1 MAWYQVKEGNM
12 LNELK
17 DYNLGIDP
25 IKNFLNWYAEAINVE
40 DNADAMTLSTIELP
54 ANRPFSRTV
63 LYKGMKEGKIIF
75 YSNYLSQKAQ
85 QIEHNNEVSLLFYWH
100 KSIRQVRIQGRVT
113 KMSEAESKVYFASR
127 DRESQLASYI
137 SKQSSPVASK
147 SELLKNLEAAK
158 LKFENKEVEKPI
170 HWGGYLIEPY
180 EFEFFIYGKYR
191 LNDRFLYILNNEGK
205 WDISRLQ
212 P

>member
-1 MAWYQVKEGNM
+1 M

-17 DYNLGIDP
+17 DYGLGLDP
-25 IKNFLNWYAEAINVE
+25 IKNFLNWYEEAIKVE
-40 DNADAMTLSTIELP
+40 DNAEAMTLSTIDLEI
-54 ANRPFSRTV
+54 NRPFSRTV
-63 LYKGMKEGKIIF
+63 LYKGIKNNKIIF
-75 YSNYLSQKAQ
+75 YTNYLSKKALQ
-85 QIEHNNEVSLLFYWH
+85 MELNNEVSLLFYWH
-100 KSIRQVRIQGRVT
+100 KSIRQVRIQGKIT
-113 KMSEAESKVYFASR
+113 KTSEEDSKKYFASR

-137 SKQSSPVASK
+137 SQQSASIDSK
-147 SELLKNLEAAK
+147 EQLLYNLEAAK
-158 LKFENKEVEKPI
+158 IKFQNSEVEKPI

-205 WDISRLQ
+205 WEISRLQ

>member
-1 MAWYQVKEGNM
+1 M

-17 DYNLGIDP
+17 DYGLGLDP
-25 IKNFLNWYAEAINVE
+25 IKNFLNWYEEAIKVE
-40 DNADAMTLSTIELP
+40 DNADAMTLSTIDLEI
-54 ANRPFSRTV
+54 NRPFSRTV
-63 LYKGMKEGKIIF
+63 LYKGIKNNKIIF
-75 YSNYLSQKAQ
+75 YTNYLSKKALQ
-85 QIEHNNEVSLLFYWH
+85 MELNNEVSLLFYWH
-100 KSIRQVRIQGRVT
+100 KSIRQVRIQGKIT
-113 KMSEAESKVYFASR
+113 KTSEEDSKKYFASR

-137 SKQSSPVASK
+137 SQQSASIDSK
-147 SELLKNLEAAK
+147 EQLLNNLEAAK
-158 LKFENKEVEKPI
+158 IKFQNSEVEKPI

-205 WDISRLQ
+205 WEISRLQ